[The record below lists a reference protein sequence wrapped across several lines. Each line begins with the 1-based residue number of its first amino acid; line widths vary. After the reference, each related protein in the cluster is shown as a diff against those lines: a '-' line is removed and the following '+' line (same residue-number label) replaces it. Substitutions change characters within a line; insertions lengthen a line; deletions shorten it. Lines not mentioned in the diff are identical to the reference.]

1 MDLYFSC
8 SLTGGRQDQPVY
20 AAMVA
25 HLQSLDHR
33 VLTAHLGSEARV
45 LDDRALSPE
54 AVFERDTHWLEH
66 CDAVIAEV
74 STPSHGVGFEIA
86 YARERRKPILCLAR
100 EGVRVSKML
109 TGIRQPEFQF
119 QTYGSFV
126 EAQAHMENFLARCG
140 GIQRNDDGWN
150 TDEARGKVM
159 NTDDKAG
166 QAPYSAFASAMRVAS
181 S

>member
-25 HLQSLDHR
+25 HLQALDHR
-33 VLTAHLGSEARV
+33 VLTAHLAAVEVMAADAEV
-45 LDDRALSPE
+45 SPV
-54 AVFERDTHWLEH
+54 AVFERDTAWLRA

-86 YARERRKPILCLAR
+86 YALERSKPVLCVAR

-109 TGIRQPEFQF
+109 TGIQQPAFAF
-119 QTYGSFV
+119 CTYETPS
-126 EAQAHMENFLARCG
+126 EAIAHLKVFLAR
-140 GIQRNDDGWN
+140 
-150 TDEARGKVM
+150 
-159 NTDDKAG
+159 
-166 QAPYSAFASAMRVAS
+166 Y
-181 S
+181 